1 MASEIKNEGVFFR
14 NWGWFKALSGKLGT
28 KIVETTRKIKKLGQ
42 DDPRRII
49 HSLKFGLALTLVSLI
64 YYFEPLYKGFGNS
77 AMWAILTV
85 IVVFEFSVGA
95 TLGRG
100 LNRGLAT
107 LVAGALGFGAHYLAS
122 LAGEKGEPILLGL
135 SVFLLAG
142 VVTFVRFF
150 PQLKARYDYGLL
162 IFMLTFCLVSISGYR
177 EDEILEMAHQRIST
191 ILIGSST
198 SVFICLFVFPVWA
211 GDDLHNLVA
220 SNLEKLGSFLEGFG
234 VEYFKIPGDGKL
246 ESNNT
251 FMDDYKSVL
260 NSKQSEE
267 CLANFARWEPCHGQ
281 FRFRHPWKQYLKIG
295 SLTRQCA
302 YRIESLNGYINS
314 EIQIPAEFRSK
325 IQEACTNMSLESGKA
340 LKELASAIKAMTPP
354 SSVTPHIIKSKDAA
368 NNLKSLLRSGFCKEI
383 DLLEVIPTVTVASL
397 LVDVVSCTEKI
408 AESINELASLA
419 HFQSVEPMVEAEK
432 PKLFHQETIPPC
444 CGVNE
449 PHHVITIDQLSPKLP

>member
-1 MASEIKNEGVFFR
+1 MEMASEIKNEGLFFR

-28 KIVETTRKIKKLGQ
+28 KIVETARKIKKLGQ

-64 YYFEPLYKGFGNS
+64 YYFEPLYKAFGNS

-135 SVFLLAG
+135 SVFLLGKKLIPG

-177 EDEILEMAHQRIST
+177 EDEILEMAHQRVST

-234 VEYFKIPGDGKL
+234 VVYFEVPGDSK

-260 NSKQSEE
+260 YSKQSEE
-267 CLANFARWEPCHGQ
+267 CL
-281 FRFRHPWKQYLKIG
+281 
-295 SLTRQCA
+295 
-302 YRIESLNGYINS
+302 
-314 EIQIPAEFRSK
+314 IPAEFRSK

-354 SSVTPHIIKSKDAA
+354 SSVTPHIVKSKDAA
-368 NNLKSLLRSGFCKEI
+368 NNLKSINDTTILKALMLFLAQRKLQSPLMSSPLLHTFKALSLWWKQRSQNYFTRKQ
-383 DLLEVIPTVTVASL
+383 SR
-397 LVDVVSCTEKI
+397 LVVVSMNHI
-408 AESINELASLA
+408 MLS
-419 HFQSVEPMVEAEK
+419 
-432 PKLFHQETIPPC
+432 
-444 CGVNE
+444 
-449 PHHVITIDQLSPKLP
+449 QLISYLQN